1 MAKDRKGRVY
11 CPYSRPFEHAANC
24 DCWDCQEK
32 RFAAA
37 ERRYYRRLQLRAIV
51 ALWGRPLKTKARDT
65 RKGWTI
71 YDGYT
76 RNRDEEW
83 TVWRAV
89 LCTIA
94 ILLRRYWSDDA
105 QHAWAKRHGKNSCWA
120 DTPTLAYFDC
130 WPVYGGYNAEIV
142 QLAPG
147 CRFSV
152 FNDGETNL

>member
-1 MAKDRKGRVY
+1 MADDMDAIEKGAWREYDRY
-11 CPYSRPFEHAANC
+11 
-24 DCWDCQEK
+24 Q
-32 RFAAA
+32 
-37 ERRYYRRLQLRAIV
+37 RRLELRGIV
-51 ALWGRPLKTKARDT
+51 ALWARPIKSKPRDG

-71 YDGYT
+71 FDGYI
-76 RNRDEEW
+76 RNRDEAW
-83 TVWRAV
+83 TIWRAV

-105 QHAWAKRHGKNSCWA
+105 QHAWAKRHGKSSCWA

-130 WPVYGGYNAEIV
+130 WTIYGGYNAEVV

-147 CRFSV
+147 CRVSV